1 MESHAPRVYGIVQST
16 NGINAKH
23 CIERFIMP
31 RFFIDESNINV
42 NEGETTV
49 TLTGDDAH
57 HISRSLRMA
66 AGEKIEAC
74 DKSGTVYLCELV
86 SFLEKEVIARVIESS
101 YAESEPPTKITLY
114 QALPKGDKME
124 TIIQKTVECG
134 VSRIVPFRSE
144 HCIVKLDA
152 KDGEKKRERWQKIS
166 ESAAKQSGR
175 GIIPEVSAPLDFK
188 IAIEEALKCD
198 LVLFC
203 NEREKEKSLKDALCG
218 TTAKTI
224 SVIIGAEGGFS
235 QKEAD
240 YITER
245 GASSV
250 SLGKRILRCETAPTF
265 ILSAI
270 AYETEL

>member
-1 MESHAPRVYGIVQST
+1 
-16 NGINAKH
+16 
-23 CIERFIMP
+23 MP
-31 RFFIDESNINV
+31 RFFIDESNINI
-42 NEGETTV
+42 NEGETV
-49 TLTGDDAH
+49 ITLTGDDAH

-86 SFLEKEVIARVIESS
+86 GFFEKEVTCRVIESES
-101 YAESEPPTKITLY
+101 AKSEPPVKITLF

-124 TIIQKTVECG
+124 TIIQKSVECG
-134 VSRIVPFRSE
+134 IFKIVPFRSE
-144 HCIVKLDA
+144 HCIVKLDS

-175 GIIPEVSAPLDFK
+175 GIIPEVSIPLDFK
-188 IAIEEALKCD
+188 IAIERAKECE

-203 NEREKEKSLKDALCG
+203 NEREKERSLKDALKN
-218 TTAKTI
+218 TDAKSI

-235 QKEAD
+235 QREAD
-240 YITER
+240 YITEN
-245 GASSV
+245 GGTSI

-270 AYETEL
+270 SYETEM